1 MAFHTRSSRQ
11 RRCTKRRQQSTRKQ
25 QRRQQQQQQKRRQQ
39 HFQRGGMIRDG
50 SRFPAVAFTNQPS
63 QLSDTHSACAH
74 ARWTGEIA

>member
-39 HFQRGGMIRDG
+39 HFQRGGMNIEPCKHR
-50 SRFPAVAFTNQPS
+50 ALTKNQNKPQNES
-63 QLSDTHSACAH
+63 PHEHRAL
-74 ARWTGEIA
+74 

>member
-25 QRRQQQQQQKRRQQ
+25 QRRQQQKRRQQ

-50 SRFPAVAFTNQPS
+50 SRFPAIAFTNQPS